1 VSVAVP
7 AAAERFALELPP
19 DPAYL
24 ATARLFASTVARQLE
39 VDEERIEDL
48 KLAVS
53 EACTVGMTSGD
64 SPLRL
69 AATHQDGRL
78 FFEVTVRG
86 PEMDPLPDLGDD
98 VGATLGTGL
107 IEALFEGTEI
117 LPLPEGGRVIRFE
130 VKVPSSG
137 TPQGADPD

>member
-1 VSVAVP
+1 MSA

-19 DPAYL
+19 EPAYL

-39 VDEERIEDL
+39 VDEDRIEDL

-53 EACTVGMTSGD
+53 EACTAGMRTGGKQ
-64 SPLRL
+64 LRL
-69 AATHQDGRL
+69 EATHQDGRL
-78 FFEVTVRG
+78 TFEVSLHE
-86 PEMDPLPDLGDD
+86 PEEDPVPALADD
-98 VGATLGTGL
+98 VRATLGTGL

-117 LPLPEGGRVIRFE
+117 LPLRGGGRVIRFG

-137 TPQGADPD
+137 TPQAPDPD